1 VTARFACVQLD
12 VPGHLGLDDGRYL
25 LRDADHEQA
34 DAVVVVQ
41 TLGGVAASR
50 RRPRRRRPRP
60 AEPGG
65 ESPEV
70 PLTRLTVI
78 PPEPSEPEAAAREL
92 QRTAGDPESAEAR
105 VTAGLRAVNAVL
117 RAHRVA
123 TRDPYGHEI
132 GREAVLVARIG
143 YGTGDGLAEGR
154 WEEAVEVSQPARRQ
168 RRAQALRPQER
179 LAAVLAGREPIDVCE
194 TLLLRARADLDQGRP
209 REAALQLRAGLQALL
224 AELPGGGAAAGGA
237 AGGQAPRAGEDQEDD
252 LAALRERLE
261 STAEAADEA
270 LAGQLPAERTDEVA
284 ETLGI
289 CERVLR
295 RRQILRPS

>member
-1 VTARFACVQLD
+1 MTARFACVQLD

-25 LRDADHEQA
+25 MRGDDHEQA

-41 TLGGVAASR
+41 TLGAAAAS

-65 ESPEV
+65 DSPEV

-78 PPEPSEPEAAAREL
+78 PAEPSEPEAATREL
-92 QRTAGDPESAEAR
+92 QRTAGDPEAAEAR

-132 GREAVLVARIG
+132 GREAVLIARIG

-154 WEEAVEVSQPARRQ
+154 WEEAVEVPQPGRRQ

-179 LAAVLAGREPIDVCE
+179 LAAVLAGREPIDICE

-209 REAALQLRAGLQALL
+209 REAALQLRAGLEALL
-224 AELPGGGAAAGGA
+224 AELPGG
-237 AGGQAPRAGEDQEDD
+237 AGEDQAED

-270 LAGQLPAERTDEVA
+270 LAGELPAERTDEVA

-295 RRQILRPS
+295 RRQILRPD

>member
-1 VTARFACVQLD
+1 MTDRFACVQLD

-25 LRDADHEQA
+25 LRGVDHEQA

-60 AEPGG
+60 AEPI
-65 ESPEV
+65 EDSPEV

-78 PPEPSEPEAAAREL
+78 PAEPSEREAAAR
-92 QRTAGDPESAEAR
+92 QVQQAAGDPEAAEAR
-105 VTAGLRAVNAVL
+105 VEAALRTVNAVL

-123 TRDPYGHEI
+123 TGDPYGHEI

-143 YGTGDGLAEGR
+143 YGTGDRLAEGR
-154 WEEAVEVSQPARRQ
+154 WEKAVEVSQPARRQ

-179 LAAVLAGREPIDVCE
+179 LAAVLAGREPIDLCE

-209 REAALQLRAGLQALL
+209 REAALQLRVGLEALL
-224 AELPGGGAAAGGA
+224 AELPGRV
-237 AGGQAPRAGEDQEDD
+237 GQDQAED
-252 LAALRERLE
+252 LAALQERLE
-261 STAEAADEA
+261 STAGAAEEA
-270 LAGQLPAERTDEVA
+270 LAGELSAERTDEIA
-284 ETLGI
+284 ATLGI
-289 CERVLR
+289 CERILR
-295 RRQILRPS
+295 RRQILRPD